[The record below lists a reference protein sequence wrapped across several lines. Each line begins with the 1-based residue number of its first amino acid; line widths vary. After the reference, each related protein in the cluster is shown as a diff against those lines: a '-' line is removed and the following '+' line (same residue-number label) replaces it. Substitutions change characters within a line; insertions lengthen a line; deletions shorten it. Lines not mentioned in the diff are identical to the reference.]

1 MKRHYAAVLVLT
13 LAVIGCKLP
22 GFLGG
27 GGAGG
32 TGTATG
38 GSDPKADVI
47 EASKRFIA
55 LPSFR
60 ADMEGV
66 GQTAIKSQVDYVAP
80 DRFHVKYLGGT
91 GAGMEMIFIGKD
103 GYMKSGDK
111 WTKMPGGGNI
121 PTLRDSFTE
130 EGLKSLSDV
139 KYEGNESVNGIATS
153 IYTYK
158 NVTPVGDFPFTSKMW
173 VRNDTGVPLKI
184 FVEYTNNQALK
195 NMTINYDTEG
205 KFTIEPPIK

>member
-1 MKRHYAAVLVLT
+1 
-13 LAVIGCKLP
+13 
-22 GFLGG
+22 
-27 GGAGG
+27 
-32 TGTATG
+32 
-38 GSDPKADVI
+38 
-47 EASKRFIA
+47 
-55 LPSFR
+55 
-60 ADMEGV
+60 ME
-66 GQTAIKSQVDYVAP
+66 IIY
-80 DRFHVKYLGGT
+80 
-91 GAGMEMIFIGKD
+91 IGKD